1 MQKEIVKIIEVVA
14 VETIMYFHNNKH
26 NFPHYNLLK

>member
-1 MQKEIVKIIEVVA
+1 MQKEIVKIIVVA

-26 NFPHYNLLK
+26 NFPHYTLLK